1 MCPRHCRTNF
11 KSTRIMDAQQHSL
24 RLVDGYKIILASNSP
39 RRKELLGGLGIDF
52 EVRTLQGIDES
63 YPDSLKGEDIPMY
76 ISSKK
81 ADAYKASMADDEL
94 IITAD
99 TIVYDQGRVLG
110 KPKDA
115 ESAKMM
121 LRELSGHSHEVITGV
136 SVVTKEKTVRFAS
149 TSRVFFDALTDDEI
163 DYYVHTYKPFDK
175 AGAYGIQEWI
185 GFIGVTRLEGSYF
198 NVMGLPIQ
206 RLYKVL
212 KDFPC
217 RKL

>member
-1 MCPRHCRTNF
+1 
-11 KSTRIMDAQQHSL
+11 MDAQQHSL

-76 ISSKK
+76 ISKRK

-99 TIVYDQGRVLG
+99 TIVYDQGQVLG

-115 ESAKMM
+115 ESAKAM
-121 LRELSGHSHEVITGV
+121 LRQLSGHSHEVITGV

-149 TSRVFFDALTDDEI
+149 TSKVFFDVLTDEEI
-163 DYYVHTYKPFDK
+163 DYYVQAYKPFDK

-212 KDFPC
+212 KDF
-217 RKL
+217 

>member
-1 MCPRHCRTNF
+1 
-11 KSTRIMDAQQHSL
+11 MDAQQHSL

-63 YPDSLKGEDIPMY
+63 YPESLKGEDIPMY

-149 TSRVFFDALTDDEI
+149 TSKVFFDALTDDEI